1 MFEGE
6 KKRVFWWGLIIC
18 AISVIALFN
27 IFWYTLVISTGLSL
41 MTFGPEIFGSIV
53 FLLVGLYM
61 MKNGTKGKEEG
72 KKQFPSK

>member
-6 KKRVFWWGLIIC
+6 KTRVFWWGLIFC
-18 AISVIALFN
+18 AISVIVLFN

-41 MTFGPEIFGSIV
+41 VTFGPEIFGSIV

-61 MKNGTKGKEEG
+61 MKNGTKKKEEG
-72 KKQFPSK
+72 KTQLLSK